1 MSAPRQRQRRA
12 NEAIREVVGGA
23 LLTDLADPRLQMVTV
38 TAVETSPDL
47 GRAKVYWTV
56 LDTKRADD
64 AAAALEAARGVLQGK
79 VGRVLRSRNTPH
91 LVFVRDELQ
100 DQARRL
106 TALIDEVAPADPAP
120 DTPQDSLSDTAPDAP
135 SEGVPGA
142 QDAVDDEQGRG

>member
-38 TAVETSPDL
+38 TAVETTPDL

-56 LDTKRADD
+56 LDPKRADD
-64 AAAALEAARGVLQGK
+64 AAAGLEAARGVLQGK
-79 VGRVLRSRNTPH
+79 VGRALRSRNTPH

-120 DTPQDSLSDTAPDAP
+120 
-135 SEGVPGA
+135 GA
-142 QDAVDDEQGRG
+142 QDAGDDRESRG

>member
-23 LLTDLADPRLQMVTV
+23 LLTELADPRLQMVTV

-47 GRAKVYWTV
+47 ARAKVYWTV
-56 LDTKRADD
+56 LDPTRADG
-64 AAAALEAARGVLQGK
+64 AAAGLEAARGVLQGK
-79 VGRVLRSRNTPH
+79 VGRALRSRNTPQ

-106 TALIDEVAPADPAP
+106 TALIDEVAPADSFGPYAGDPGEPRP
-120 DTPQDSLSDTAPDAP
+120 DGEA
-135 SEGVPGA
+135 
-142 QDAVDDEQGRG
+142 

>member
-23 LLTDLADPRLQMVTV
+23 LLTELADPRLQMVTV

-56 LDTKRADD
+56 LDPKRADG
-64 AAAALEAARGVLQGK
+64 AAAGLEAARGVLQGK
-79 VGRVLRSRNTPH
+79 VGRALRSRNTPQ

-106 TALIDEVAPADPAP
+106 TALIDEVAPADSFAP
-120 DTPQDSLSDTAPDAP
+120 EAGDPGEPRPD
-135 SEGVPGA
+135 GA
-142 QDAVDDEQGRG
+142 A

>member
-23 LLTDLADPRLQMVTV
+23 LLTELSDPRLQMVTV

-56 LDTKRADD
+56 LDPKRADD
-64 AAAALEAARGVLQGK
+64 AAAGLEAARGVLQGK
-79 VGRVLRSRNTPH
+79 VGRALRSRNTPH

-106 TALIDEVAPADPAP
+106 TALIDEVAPAEDFPADGASP
-120 DTPQDSLSDTAPDAP
+120 DGP
-135 SEGVPGA
+135 S
-142 QDAVDDEQGRG
+142 

>member
-23 LLTDLADPRLQMVTV
+23 LLTELADPRLQMVTV
-38 TAVETSPDL
+38 TAVETSPDF

-56 LDTKRADD
+56 LDPKRADG
-64 AAAALEAARGVLQGK
+64 AAAGLEAARGVLQGK
-79 VGRVLRSRNTPH
+79 VARALRSRNTPQ

-106 TALIDEVAPADPAP
+106 TALIDEVAPADSFAP
-120 DTPQDSLSDTAPDAP
+120 EAGDPGESRPD
-135 SEGVPGA
+135 GA
-142 QDAVDDEQGRG
+142 A

>member
-23 LLTDLADPRLQMVTV
+23 LLTELADPRLQMVTV

-56 LDTKRADD
+56 LDPKRADG
-64 AAAALEAARGVLQGK
+64 AAAGLEAARGVLQGK
-79 VGRVLRSRNTPH
+79 VGRALRSRNTPQ

-100 DQARRL
+100 DRARRL
-106 TALIDEVAPADPAP
+106 TALIDEVAPAD
-120 DTPQDSLSDTAPDAP
+120 SFAPDA
-135 SEGVPGA
+135 GDPGEPRPDGTA
-142 QDAVDDEQGRG
+142 

>member
-23 LLTDLADPRLQMVTV
+23 LLTELSDPRLQMVTV

-56 LDTKRADD
+56 LDPKKAD
-64 AAAALEAARGVLQGK
+64 AAAAGLEAARGVLQGK
-79 VGRVLRSRNTPH
+79 VGRALRSRNTPH

-100 DQARRL
+100 DHARRL
-106 TALIDEVAPADPAP
+106 TALIDEVAPAGDPPAG
-120 DTPQDSLSDTAPDAP
+120 
-135 SEGVPGA
+135 EGS
-142 QDAVDDEQGRG
+142 